1 MKKNINVNISYP
13 WPIHTMPPFRHFKYK
28 DLTITEKISKEIFSL
43 PMYPGLSDSQL
54 EYIVKS
60 VNSIKNR

>member
-1 MKKNINVNISYP
+1 
-13 WPIHTMPPFRHFKYK
+13 MPPFRQFKYK

-43 PMYPGLSDSQL
+43 PMYPGLSDSQI